1 MEYVVPV
8 ALRRS
13 VLMVK
18 VCYKGLHQE
27 ARNTCYVLS
36 SKLLIKTDGKL

>member
-8 ALRRS
+8 ALRRP

-27 ARNTCYVLS
+27 ARNTY
-36 SKLLIKTDGKL
+36 LLCAIQQIAH